1 MKLLERVYCA
11 LFLLIITTTSA
22 RSFQP
27 HGAIGSFYTPFFS
40 ASMPLS
46 ILFPLPGPGALF
58 PTANPAYLSTP
69 CSVLPPPGNPP
80 RSSSWKSLLP
90 PLSSMACCPM
100 LSHRKSRVFSVQKW
114 SLGAFS
120 GTMEISR
127 GPPLGVEADAGRWVP
142 GNHLQRC

>member
-1 MKLLERVYCA
+1 MQLLECVYSA
-11 LFLLIITTTSA
+11 LFLLIITRTSA
-22 RSFQP
+22 RSLQP
-27 HGAIGSFYTPFFS
+27 RNDRLLLHSR
-40 ASMPLS
+40 PLS
-46 ILFPLPGPGALF
+46 PFPGPGALF
-58 PTANPAYLSTP
+58 PTANPAYLSTS
-69 CSVLPPPGNPP
+69 CSALPPPGNPP
-80 RSSSWKSLLP
+80 RSSGWKSLLP

-100 LSHRKSRVFSVQKW
+100 LSHRKSRIFSVQKW